1 MESRLTWCPV
11 CLVQITISEAI
22 DTDIHPSC
30 YLLQEKAMPTI
41 NHKTMSRGNRR
52 RRIAAL
58 SERVAALA
66 PTHLGYDQRTW

>member
-30 YLLQEKAMPTI
+30 YLLQEKAMF
-41 NHKTMSRGNRR
+41 
-52 RRIAAL
+52 
-58 SERVAALA
+58 E
-66 PTHLGYDQRTW
+66 D